1 MISGKNIL
9 QTDFE
14 EKIILARK
22 YMAEKVSALKR
33 NIYFGL
39 LCWKKILHRQ
49 VVNVRKKNDITK
61 GLGKKHFTSI
71 GNQFL

>member
-22 YMAEKVSALKR
+22 YLAEKVFALKR
-33 NIYFGL
+33 NIFHGL
-39 LCWKKILHRQ
+39 
-49 VVNVRKKNDITK
+49 
-61 GLGKKHFTSI
+61 
-71 GNQFL
+71 